1 MEVRI
6 IGCWDYAR
14 QAAHAA
20 PAQPFTEEAYRCSF
34 SVRSDRCSA
43 RCPAGA
49 IPRRLLSRALA
60 LQALLRAS
68 GTFRRRAVREAGFM
82 AGFAAAFVVV
92 ISGTLGAAALADWF
106 SAIQAMLL

>member
-1 MEVRI
+1 VETRI
-6 IGCWDYAR
+6 IGCWDYALL
-14 QAAHAA
+14 AAHAA

-49 IPRRLLSRALA
+49 IPRRLLSRTLA

-68 GTFRRRAVREAGFM
+68 GTFRRRAVRG

-92 ISGTLGAAALADWF
+92 ISDTPGAAVLAGRF
-106 SAIQAMLL
+106 PAIRAMLLS